1 MSNEWRKRALPAERL
16 RASASAIV
24 RPMTN
29 CSAISRIACR
39 IATRTTGSPARATT
53 RSYQLAGS
61 LADSASI
68 CVSLPVSISPQVD
81 ALTSSD
87 GLCPRC
93 FCQSPRESLSRISR
107 SAVSASGMRNSA
119 SATHI
124 SSTPSCVDR
133 SYCCRNDS
141 MPALPAWRA
150 RTASTQ
156 PRARALIRADA
167 AASAARQR
175 QEPRHDARFVREEIG
190 ADRRRVGAFGK
201 QWIVHLA
208 SSAERG
214 DHAISPA
221 TGWQRAR
228 PPSPRCRPV
237 GAAAHDGEHVRRF
250 DRSGGDL
257 RLVALVYT
265 VDEFPVR
272 LTVGRKIGAE
282 STIDKRVDDVC
293 ESEKHVEAEAVDQ
306 QRQDILRADSFKA
319 FGRAIPVEKFRLPVV
334 RSCRL

>member
-1 MSNEWRKRALPAERL
+1 MSNEWRKRALPPERL
-16 RASASAIV
+16 RDSASAIV

-29 CSAISRIACR
+29 CSAINRIACR

-68 CVSLPVSISPQVD
+68 CVSLPVSIRPQVD

-124 SSTPSCVDR
+124 SNTPSCVER

-141 MPALPAWRA
+141 IPALPAWRA

-156 PRARALIRADA
+156 ARARAMIRAESA
-167 AASAARQR
+167 GSKLAS
-175 QEPRHDARFVREEIG
+175 G
-190 ADRRRVGAFGK
+190 SRRATRR
-201 QWIVHLA
+201 A
-208 SSAERG
+208 SSARK
-214 DHAISPA
+214 S
-221 TGWQRAR
+221 AR
-228 PPSPRCRPV
+228 IDVASGCSGSNGPVMLAGSSGCRM
-237 GAAAHDGEHVRRF
+237 
-250 DRSGGDL
+250 RS
-257 RLVALVYT
+257 
-265 VDEFPVR
+265 
-272 LTVGRKIGAE
+272 
-282 STIDKRVDDVC
+282 
-293 ESEKHVEAEAVDQ
+293 
-306 QRQDILRADSFKA
+306 
-319 FGRAIPVEKFRLPVV
+319 
-334 RSCRL
+334 